1 MTEEFEYKPG
11 EITID
16 DPRLNGESLSPYR
29 KMVRAVILGHGT
41 ICVSSNITE
50 VSIWSK
56 ENLSVPELKEVDD
69 EPFNPTVANLLSPLL
84 SGVETGTAEEGTQN
98 KLTVQLGGFFGVKL
112 RTGADMVLSGDYSV
126 PLYVQWKYLKTI
138 TAKVVWS
145 AALCATSTAESGPV
159 NLCRTQ
165 TVRHFCSTWS
175 EILCRRKASVPRF
188 CTVR

>member
-1 MTEEFEYKPG
+1 M
-11 EITID
+11 
-16 DPRLNGESLSPYR
+16 
-29 KMVRAVILGHGT
+29 
-41 ICVSSNITE
+41 
-50 VSIWSK
+50 
-56 ENLSVPELKEVDD
+56 PELKEVDD

-126 PLYVQWKYLKTI
+126 PLYVQWKYLKNDNS
-138 TAKVVWS
+138 KGGMVGSFMCDLNGGEWS
-145 AALCATSTAESGPV
+145 GQFIQDANGQDIFA
-159 NLCRTQ
+159 
-165 TVRHFCSTWS
+165 STWS